1 MERDSFQMRDYTM
14 LITSSAIAIIVAIST
29 STVPTALKRVNQSPI
44 PYDSCKGVHFINI
57 SHDFS
62 FKFFRNY
69 NCLMLRDFRRSKVPS
84 LFRLQFF
91 SFF

>member
-1 MERDSFQMRDYTM
+1 MSEELEKAYKEIQVQNIVSLERDILEKEE
-14 LITSSAIAIIVAIST
+14 LINELLT
-29 STVPTALKRVNQSPI
+29 
-44 PYDSCKGVHFINI
+44 
-57 SHDFS
+57 DFS